1 MHYACVLEVF
11 RNTSLH
17 DEMQCTGGNERGI
30 KMIQPEEGSMSWD
43 FVAPT
48 NEG

>member
-30 KMIQPEEGSMSWD
+30 KMIQPEEGSYELGLCSS
-43 FVAPT
+43 
-48 NEG
+48 NE